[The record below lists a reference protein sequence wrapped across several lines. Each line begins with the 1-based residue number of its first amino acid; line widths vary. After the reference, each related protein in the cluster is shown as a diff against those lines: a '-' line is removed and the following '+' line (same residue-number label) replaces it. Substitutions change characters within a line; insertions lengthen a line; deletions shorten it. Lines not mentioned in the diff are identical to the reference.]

1 MQPSQSN
8 RGRRYHCKQTQLAYC
23 WKCGAQLYENSSYCH
38 SCGAPAK
45 PSPTSSLGTQT
56 GFERLT
62 DDREFQDQ
70 WVKRIVAY
78 AIDVVAVSVVVYS
91 LLLVIAFPIVP
102 AIFFG
107 QTFPF
112 AWFWGFWL
120 GGIASLI
127 ILAYFVLAEAA
138 FGRTLGKE
146 LLGLRVTRL
155 DGKHVDLWS
164 SLVRNISKI
173 SFVLLVI
180 DLAAGLG
187 THGDGRQKYSDR
199 YVGTAVETTSTSRII
214 PDWI

>member
-1 MQPSQSN
+1 
-8 RGRRYHCKQTQLAYC
+8 LAYC
-23 WKCGAQLYENSSYCH
+23 WRCGAQLYENSSYCH
-38 SCGAPAK
+38 NCGASAK
-45 PSPTSSLGTQT
+45 PSPTSTIGAQT
-56 GFERLT
+56 GFERLK
-62 DDREFQDQ
+62 DDKEFQDQ

-78 AIDVVAVSVVVYS
+78 VIDVVAVSVVIYF
-91 LLLVIAFPIVP
+91 LVLVVASPIVP
-102 AIFFG
+102 TIFFG

-127 ILAYFVLAEAA
+127 VLAYFVLAEAV
-138 FGRTLGKE
+138 FERTLGKE
-146 LLGLRVTRL
+146 LLGLKVTRL
-155 DGKHVDLWS
+155 DGKRVDLGS
-164 SLVRNISKI
+164 SFVRNVSKI

-199 YVGTAVETTSTSRII
+199 YIGTTVETTSASRII